1 MTRYMSRCIDRSIER
16 DLGIFGAVLIQGPKW
31 CGKTTTAQRFA
42 ESSLSLSDPAGD
54 FAALQLARIDPAQAI
69 VGATPRLIDE
79 WQEEPKLWD
88 AIRFECDRRT
98 GEPGQFLLT
107 GSATPN
113 DADQPMHSG
122 IGRISRLRMETMTLA
137 ELEVSSGAVS
147 LESLL
152 NGCPIKAALGSING
166 IADIADLLCR
176 GGWPQAVGKTTADAM
191 RISAAYIDGVCESD
205 VSRVD
210 GVKRDP
216 EKVRALLSSLARNES
231 TLAGEKS
238 LEKDLGGDVI
248 VEVTLRRYTDALRRI
263 HIIDDIPAWHP
274 ALRSPVKL
282 RQSAKRHLADPSLA
296 VALLGANPESLASDP
311 KTLGLLFESLVLHD
325 LKVYA
330 AANDSSVSHYH
341 DADDLE
347 VDAVI
352 HRRDG
357 TWIAVEVKLGSPQIP
372 EASANLLRLERN
384 LSSVARDR
392 PRPSSSSSGSACRSI
407 RRPRA
412 SSLHPLTRSRPSAA
426 SHVPRL
432 AYWANWLR

>member
-1 MTRYMSRCIDRSIER
+1 MNRYLDRCIDRLIER
-16 DLGIFGAVLIQGPKW
+16 DLGIFGAVLIEGPKW
-31 CGKTTTAQRFA
+31 CGKTTTAQQFA
-42 ESSLSLSDPAGD
+42 ESSLSLSDPTGD

-69 VGATPRLIDE
+69 VGAVPRLIDE

-88 AIRFECDRRT
+88 AIRFECDRRA

-122 IGRISRLRMETMTLA
+122 IGRIARLRMETMTLA
-137 ELEVSSGAVS
+137 ELGVSSGTVS

-152 NGCPIKAALGSING
+152 NGYAIKAALGSING
-166 IADIADLLCR
+166 IAGIADLLCR

-216 EKVRALLSSLARNES
+216 EKARALLSSLARNES

-238 LEKDLGGDVI
+238 LEKDLGGDVSRS
-248 VEVTLRRYTDALRRI
+248 TLRRYMDALRRI
-263 HIIDDIPAWHP
+263 NIIDDIPAWHP
-274 ALRSPVKL
+274 ALRSPVRL
-282 RQSAKRHLADPSLA
+282 RQGAKRHLADPSLA

-372 EASANLLRLERN
+372 EASANLLRLERK
-384 LSSVARDR
+384 LVERGEKPPAAKLIVIGFGMPVHTTPEGIIVAPID
-392 PRPSSSSSGSACRSI
+392 
-407 RRPRA
+407 
-412 SSLHPLTRSRPSAA
+412 T
-426 SHVPRL
+426 L
-432 AYWANWLR
+432 AP

>member
-1 MTRYMSRCIDRSIER
+1 MNRYLDRCIDRLIER
-16 DLGIFGAVLIQGPKW
+16 DLGIFGAVLIEGPKW

-42 ESSLSLSDPAGD
+42 ESSLSLSDPTGD

-69 VGATPRLIDE
+69 VGAVPRLIDE

-88 AIRFECDRRT
+88 AIRFECDRRA

-122 IGRISRLRMETMTLA
+122 IGRIARLRMETMTLA
-137 ELEVSSGAVS
+137 ELGVSSGTVS

-152 NGCPIKAALGSING
+152 NGYAIKAALGSING
-166 IADIADLLCR
+166 IAGIADLLCR

-216 EKVRALLSSLARNES
+216 QKARALLSSLARNES

-238 LEKDLGGDVI
+238 LEKDLGGDVSRS
-248 VEVTLRRYTDALRRI
+248 TLRRYMDALRRI
-263 HIIDDIPAWHP
+263 NIIDDIPAWHP
-274 ALRSPVKL
+274 ALRSPVRL
-282 RQSAKRHLADPSLA
+282 RRGAKRHLADPSLA
-296 VALLGANPESLASDP
+296 VALLGANPGSLASDP

-372 EASANLLRLERN
+372 EASANLLRLERK
-384 LSSVARDR
+384 LVERGEKPPAAKLIVIGFGMPVHTTPEGTIVAPVD
-392 PRPSSSSSGSACRSI
+392 
-407 RRPRA
+407 
-412 SSLHPLTRSRPSAA
+412 T
-426 SHVPRL
+426 L
-432 AYWANWLR
+432 AP

>member
-1 MTRYMSRCIDRSIER
+1 MNRYLDRCIDRLIER
-16 DLGIFGAVLIQGPKW
+16 DLGIFGAVLIEGPKW
-31 CGKTTTAQRFA
+31 CGKTTTAQQFA
-42 ESSLSLSDPAGD
+42 ESSLSLSDPTGD

-69 VGATPRLIDE
+69 VGAVPRLIDE

-88 AIRFECDRRT
+88 AIRFECDRRA

-122 IGRISRLRMETMTLA
+122 IGRIARLRMETMTLA
-137 ELEVSSGAVS
+137 ELGVSSGTVS

-152 NGCPIKAALGSING
+152 NGYAIKAALGSING
-166 IADIADLLCR
+166 IAGIADLLCR

-216 EKVRALLSSLARNES
+216 EKARALLSSLARNES

-238 LEKDLGGDVI
+238 LEKDLGGDVSRS
-248 VEVTLRRYTDALRRI
+248 TLRRYMDALRRI
-263 HIIDDIPAWHP
+263 NIIDDIPAWHP
-274 ALRSPVKL
+274 ALRSPVRL
-282 RQSAKRHLADPSLA
+282 RQGAKRHLADPSLA

-330 AANDSSVSHYH
+330 AADDSSVSHYH

-372 EASANLLRLERN
+372 EASANLLRLERK
-384 LSSVARDR
+384 LVERGERPPAAKLIVIGFGMPVHTTPEGIIVAPVD
-392 PRPSSSSSGSACRSI
+392 
-407 RRPRA
+407 
-412 SSLHPLTRSRPSAA
+412 T
-426 SHVPRL
+426 L
-432 AYWANWLR
+432 AP

>member
-137 ELEVSSGAVS
+137 ELGVSSGALS

-152 NGCPIKAALGSING
+152 NGCPVKSALGSING
-166 IADIADLLCR
+166 IAGIADLLCR

-205 VSRVD
+205 VSKVD

-238 LEKDLGGDVI
+238 LEKDLGGDVSRS
-248 VEVTLRRYTDALRRI
+248 TLRRYTDALRRI

-372 EASANLLRLERN
+372 EASANLLRLERK
-384 LSSVARDR
+384 LVERGEKPPAAKLIVIGFGMPVHTTPEGIIVAPVD
-392 PRPSSSSSGSACRSI
+392 
-407 RRPRA
+407 
-412 SSLHPLTRSRPSAA
+412 T
-426 SHVPRL
+426 L
-432 AYWANWLR
+432 AP

>member
-16 DLGIFGAVLIQGPKW
+16 DLSIFGAVLIQGPKW

-137 ELEVSSGAVS
+137 ELGVSSGAVS
-147 LESLL
+147 LKSLL
-152 NGCPIKAALGSING
+152 NGYPIKAALGSING

-238 LEKDLGGDVI
+238 LEKDLGG
-248 VEVTLRRYTDALRRI
+248 EVSRSTLRRYTDALRRI

-357 TWIAVEVKLGSPQIP
+357 TWIAVEIKLGSPQIP
-372 EASANLLRLERN
+372 EASANLLRLERK
-384 LSSVARDR
+384 LVERGERPPAAKLIVIGFGTPAHTTPEGIIVAPVD
-392 PRPSSSSSGSACRSI
+392 
-407 RRPRA
+407 
-412 SSLHPLTRSRPSAA
+412 T
-426 SHVPRL
+426 L
-432 AYWANWLR
+432 AP

>member
-1 MTRYMSRCIDRSIER
+1 MTRYMSRCIDCSIER
-16 DLGIFGAVLIQGPKW
+16 DLSIFGAVLIQGPKW

-137 ELEVSSGAVS
+137 ELGVSSGAVS

-152 NGCPIKAALGSING
+152 NGYPIKAALGSING

-238 LEKDLGGDVI
+238 LEKDLGGDVSRS
-248 VEVTLRRYTDALRRI
+248 TLRRYTDALRRI

-330 AANDSSVSHYH
+330 AADDSSVSHYH

-352 HRRDG
+352 HRRDE

-372 EASANLLRLERN
+372 EASANLLRLERK
-384 LSSVARDR
+384 LVERGERPPAAKLIVIGFGMPAHTTPEGIIVAPVD
-392 PRPSSSSSGSACRSI
+392 
-407 RRPRA
+407 
-412 SSLHPLTRSRPSAA
+412 T
-426 SHVPRL
+426 L
-432 AYWANWLR
+432 AP

>member
-1 MTRYMSRCIDRSIER
+1 MAGSAMTRYMSRCIDRSIER

-88 AIRFECDRRT
+88 AIRFECDRRA

-137 ELEVSSGAVS
+137 ELGVSSGALS

-152 NGCPIKAALGSING
+152 NGYPVKAALGSING
-166 IADIADLLCR
+166 IAGIADLLCR

-205 VSRVD
+205 VSKVD

-238 LEKDLGGDVI
+238 LEKDLGGDVSRS
-248 VEVTLRRYTDALRRI
+248 TLRRYTDALRRI

-372 EASANLLRLERN
+372 EASANLLRLERK
-384 LSSVARDR
+384 LVERGERPPAAKLIVIGFGMPVHTTPEGIIVAPVD
-392 PRPSSSSSGSACRSI
+392 
-407 RRPRA
+407 
-412 SSLHPLTRSRPSAA
+412 T
-426 SHVPRL
+426 L
-432 AYWANWLR
+432 AP

>member
-1 MTRYMSRCIDRSIER
+1 MNRYLDRCIDRLIER
-16 DLGIFGAVLIQGPKW
+16 DLGIFGAVLIEGPKW
-31 CGKTTTAQRFA
+31 CGKTTTAQQFA
-42 ESSLSLSDPAGD
+42 ESSLSLSDPTGD

-69 VGATPRLIDE
+69 VGAAPRLIDE

-88 AIRFECDRRT
+88 AIRFECDRRA

-122 IGRISRLRMETMTLA
+122 IGRIARLRMETMTLA
-137 ELEVSSGAVS
+137 ELGVSSGTVS

-152 NGCPIKAALGSING
+152 NGYAIKATLGSING
-166 IADIADLLCR
+166 IAGIADLLCR

-216 EKVRALLSSLARNES
+216 EKARALLSSLARNES

-238 LEKDLGGDVI
+238 LEKDLGGDVSRS
-248 VEVTLRRYTDALRRI
+248 TLRRYMDALRRI
-263 HIIDDIPAWHP
+263 NIIDDIPAWHP
-274 ALRSPVKL
+274 ALRSPVRL
-282 RQSAKRHLADPSLA
+282 RQGAKRHLADPSLA

-372 EASANLLRLERN
+372 EASANLLRLERK
-384 LSSVARDR
+384 LVERGERPPAAKLIVIGFGMPVHTTPEGIIVAPVD
-392 PRPSSSSSGSACRSI
+392 
-407 RRPRA
+407 
-412 SSLHPLTRSRPSAA
+412 T
-426 SHVPRL
+426 L
-432 AYWANWLR
+432 AP

>member
-1 MTRYMSRCIDRSIER
+1 MNGYMDRCIDRSIER

-42 ESSLSLSDPAGD
+42 ESSLSLSDPTGD

-137 ELEVSSGAVS
+137 ELGVSKRAVS
-147 LESLL
+147 LESLF
-152 NGCPIKAALGSING
+152 NGCAIKAALGSING
-166 IADIADLLCR
+166 IAGIADLLCR

-205 VSRVD
+205 VSKVD

-238 LEKDLGGDVI
+238 LEKDLGGDVSRS
-248 VEVTLRRYTDALRRI
+248 TLRRYTDALRRI

-372 EASANLLRLERN
+372 EASANLLRLERK
-384 LSSVARDR
+384 LVERGERPPAAKLIVIGFGMPVHTTPEGIIVAPVD
-392 PRPSSSSSGSACRSI
+392 
-407 RRPRA
+407 
-412 SSLHPLTRSRPSAA
+412 T
-426 SHVPRL
+426 L
-432 AYWANWLR
+432 AP

>member
-1 MTRYMSRCIDRSIER
+1 MNRYLDRCIDRLIER
-16 DLGIFGAVLIQGPKW
+16 DLGIFGAVLIEGPKW
-31 CGKTTTAQRFA
+31 CGKTTTAQQFA
-42 ESSLSLSDPAGD
+42 ESSLSLSDPTGD

-69 VGATPRLIDE
+69 VGAVPRLIDE

-88 AIRFECDRRT
+88 AIRFECDRRA

-122 IGRISRLRMETMTLA
+122 IGRIARLRMETMTLA
-137 ELEVSSGAVS
+137 ELGVSSGTVS

-152 NGCPIKAALGSING
+152 NGYTIKAALGSING
-166 IADIADLLCR
+166 IAGIADLLCR

-216 EKVRALLSSLARNES
+216 EKARALLSSLARNES

-238 LEKDLGGDVI
+238 LEKDLGGDVSRS
-248 VEVTLRRYTDALRRI
+248 TLRRYMDALRRI
-263 HIIDDIPAWHP
+263 NIIDDIPAWHP
-274 ALRSPVKL
+274 ALRSPVRL
-282 RQSAKRHLADPSLA
+282 RQGAKRHLADPSLA

-311 KTLGLLFESLVLHD
+311 KTLGLFFESLVLHD

-372 EASANLLRLERN
+372 EASANLLRLERK
-384 LSSVARDR
+384 LVERGEKPPAAKLIVIGFGMPVHTTPEGIIVAPID
-392 PRPSSSSSGSACRSI
+392 
-407 RRPRA
+407 
-412 SSLHPLTRSRPSAA
+412 T
-426 SHVPRL
+426 L
-432 AYWANWLR
+432 AP

>member
-137 ELEVSSGAVS
+137 ELGVSSGAVS
-147 LESLL
+147 LETLH

-238 LEKDLGGDVI
+238 LEKDLGG
-248 VEVTLRRYTDALRRI
+248 EVSRSTLRRYTDALRRI

-372 EASANLLRLERN
+372 EASANLLRLERK
-384 LSSVARDR
+384 LVERGERPPAAKLIVIGFGMPAHTTPEGIIVAPVD
-392 PRPSSSSSGSACRSI
+392 
-407 RRPRA
+407 
-412 SSLHPLTRSRPSAA
+412 T
-426 SHVPRL
+426 L
-432 AYWANWLR
+432 AP

>member
-137 ELEVSSGAVS
+137 ELGVSSGALS

-152 NGCPIKAALGSING
+152 NGCPVKSALGSING
-166 IADIADLLCR
+166 IAGIADLLCR

-205 VSRVD
+205 VSKVD

-238 LEKDLGGDVI
+238 LEKDLGGDVSRS
-248 VEVTLRRYTDALRRI
+248 TLRRYTDALRRI

-372 EASANLLRLERN
+372 EASANLLRLERK
-384 LSSVARDR
+384 LVERGERPPAAKLIVIGFGMPVHTTPEGIIVAPVD
-392 PRPSSSSSGSACRSI
+392 
-407 RRPRA
+407 
-412 SSLHPLTRSRPSAA
+412 T
-426 SHVPRL
+426 L
-432 AYWANWLR
+432 AP

>member
-1 MTRYMSRCIDRSIER
+1 MNRYLDRCIDRLIER
-16 DLGIFGAVLIQGPKW
+16 DLGIFGAVLIEGPKW
-31 CGKTTTAQRFA
+31 CGKTTTAQQFA
-42 ESSLSLSDPAGD
+42 ESSLSLSDPTGD

-69 VGATPRLIDE
+69 VGAVPRLIDE

-88 AIRFECDRRT
+88 AIRFECDRRA

-122 IGRISRLRMETMTLA
+122 IGRIARLRMETMTLA
-137 ELEVSSGAVS
+137 ELGVSSGTVS

-152 NGCPIKAALGSING
+152 NGYAIKAALGSING
-166 IADIADLLCR
+166 IAGIADLLCR

-216 EKVRALLSSLARNES
+216 EKARALLSSLARNES

-238 LEKDLGGDVI
+238 LEKDLGGDVSRS
-248 VEVTLRRYTDALRRI
+248 TLRRYMDALRRI
-263 HIIDDIPAWHP
+263 NIIDDIPAWHP
-274 ALRSPVKL
+274 ALRSPVRL
-282 RQSAKRHLADPSLA
+282 RQGVKRHLADPSLA

-330 AANDSSVSHYH
+330 AADDSSVSHYH

-372 EASANLLRLERN
+372 EASANLLRLERK
-384 LSSVARDR
+384 LVERGERPPAAKLIVIGFGMPVHTTPEGIIVAPVD
-392 PRPSSSSSGSACRSI
+392 
-407 RRPRA
+407 
-412 SSLHPLTRSRPSAA
+412 T
-426 SHVPRL
+426 L
-432 AYWANWLR
+432 AP

>member
-1 MTRYMSRCIDRSIER
+1 MNGYMDRCIDRSIER

-54 FAALQLARIDPAQAI
+54 FAALQLAKIDPAQAI

-88 AIRFECDRRT
+88 AIRFECDRRA

-137 ELEVSSGAVS
+137 ELGVSTRTVS

-152 NGCPIKAALGSING
+152 NGCAIKAALGSING
-166 IADIADLLCR
+166 IAGIADLLCR
-176 GGWPQAVGKTTADAM
+176 GGWPQAVGKPTADAM

-205 VSRVD
+205 VSKVD

-238 LEKDLGGDVI
+238 LEKDLGGDVSRS
-248 VEVTLRRYTDALRRI
+248 TLRRYTDALRRI
-263 HIIDDIPAWHP
+263 HIVDDIPAWHP

-372 EASANLLRLERN
+372 EASANLLRLERK
-384 LSSVARDR
+384 LVERGERPPAAKLIVIGFGMPVHTTPEGIIVAPVD
-392 PRPSSSSSGSACRSI
+392 
-407 RRPRA
+407 
-412 SSLHPLTRSRPSAA
+412 T
-426 SHVPRL
+426 L
-432 AYWANWLR
+432 AP

>member
-1 MTRYMSRCIDRSIER
+1 MNEYMDRCIDRSIER

-137 ELEVSSGAVS
+137 ELGVSTRAVS
-147 LESLL
+147 IESLF
-152 NGCPIKAALGSING
+152 NGCAIKAALGSING
-166 IADIADLLCR
+166 IAGIADLLCR

-205 VSRVD
+205 VSKVD

-238 LEKDLGGDVI
+238 LEKDLGGDVSRS
-248 VEVTLRRYTDALRRI
+248 TLRRYTDALRRI

-330 AANDSSVSHYH
+330 AANDSSVFHYH

-372 EASANLLRLERN
+372 EASANLLRLEHKLVERGERPPAAK
-384 LSSVARDR
+384 LIVIGFGMPVHTTPEGIIVAPVD
-392 PRPSSSSSGSACRSI
+392 
-407 RRPRA
+407 
-412 SSLHPLTRSRPSAA
+412 T
-426 SHVPRL
+426 L
-432 AYWANWLR
+432 AP

>member
-1 MTRYMSRCIDRSIER
+1 
-16 DLGIFGAVLIQGPKW
+16 
-31 CGKTTTAQRFA
+31 
-42 ESSLSLSDPAGD
+42 
-54 FAALQLARIDPAQAI
+54 
-69 VGATPRLIDE
+69 
-79 WQEEPKLWD
+79 
-88 AIRFECDRRT
+88 
-98 GEPGQFLLT
+98 
-107 GSATPN
+107 
-113 DADQPMHSG
+113 MHSG

-152 NGCPIKAALGSING
+152 NGYPIKAALGSING

-238 LEKDLGGDVI
+238 LEKDLGGDVSRS
-248 VEVTLRRYTDALRRI
+248 TLRRYTDALRRI

-357 TWIAVEVKLGSPQIP
+357 TWIAVEVKLGSPQIT
-372 EASANLLRLERN
+372 EASANLLRLERK
-384 LSSVARDR
+384 LVERGERPPAAKLIVIGFGMPVHTTPEGIIVAPVD
-392 PRPSSSSSGSACRSI
+392 
-407 RRPRA
+407 
-412 SSLHPLTRSRPSAA
+412 T
-426 SHVPRL
+426 L
-432 AYWANWLR
+432 AP

>member
-1 MTRYMSRCIDRSIER
+1 MNGYMDRCIDRSIER

-42 ESSLSLSDPAGD
+42 ESTLSLSDPAGD

-88 AIRFECDRRT
+88 AIRFECDRRA

-137 ELEVSSGAVS
+137 ELGVSTRAVS
-147 LESLL
+147 LESLF
-152 NGCPIKAALGSING
+152 NGCVIKAALGSING
-166 IADIADLLCR
+166 IAGIADLLCR

-205 VSRVD
+205 VSKVD

-238 LEKDLGGDVI
+238 LEKDLGGDVSRS
-248 VEVTLRRYTDALRRI
+248 TLRRYTDALRRI

-372 EASANLLRLERN
+372 EASANLLRLERK
-384 LSSVARDR
+384 LVERGERPPAAKLIVIGFGMPVHTTPEGIIVAPVD
-392 PRPSSSSSGSACRSI
+392 
-407 RRPRA
+407 
-412 SSLHPLTRSRPSAA
+412 T
-426 SHVPRL
+426 L
-432 AYWANWLR
+432 AP

>member
-137 ELEVSSGAVS
+137 ELGVSSGAVS
-147 LESLL
+147 LETLH

-238 LEKDLGGDVI
+238 LEKDLGG
-248 VEVTLRRYTDALRRI
+248 EVSRSTLRRYTDALRRI

-357 TWIAVEVKLGSPQIP
+357 TWIAVEIKLGSPQIP
-372 EASANLLRLERN
+372 EASANLLRLERK
-384 LSSVARDR
+384 LVERGERPPAAKLIVIGFGMPAHTTPEGIIVAPVD
-392 PRPSSSSSGSACRSI
+392 
-407 RRPRA
+407 
-412 SSLHPLTRSRPSAA
+412 T
-426 SHVPRL
+426 L
-432 AYWANWLR
+432 AP